1 MIPVFP
7 LLADGFSI
15 SLLRTYR
22 LGLPNSEHPMPG
34 SPLVVPPLRKME
46 NMLEAIFCIT
56 HRSLSGAVGQ
66 LALKNREKG
75 HISSPL
81 VPRHSA
87 QA

>member
-7 LLADGFSI
+7 LLSDGFSI

-34 SPLVVPPLRKME
+34 SPLVVPPLCKME

-75 HISSPL
+75 HVSSPL